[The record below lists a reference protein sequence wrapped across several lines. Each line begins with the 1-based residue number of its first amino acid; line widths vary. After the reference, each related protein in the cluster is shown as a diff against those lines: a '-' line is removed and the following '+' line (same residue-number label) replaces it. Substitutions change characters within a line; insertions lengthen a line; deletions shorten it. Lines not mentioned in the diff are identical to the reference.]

1 MKKISIFLALLLLA
15 AGTGS
20 WGQGERFST
29 KDIHRLEKAGLI
41 TRERNDSWRTREGLI
56 ISGYDNDRKTRLEHI
71 MSHTGDV
78 KRKNRH
84 GVFTV
89 SYERVILLMDIAWKS
104 IRAGQIK
111 ASGSGKR
118 RVYIYDTGGNIG
130 YMGGRDGAKKGFPA
144 LRRVRLVLEGGTPRV
159 VTFYPI

>member
-1 MKKISIFLALLLLA
+1 MKKISLFLALLLLA

-20 WGQGERFST
+20 WGQGGRFSAN
-29 KDIHRLEKAGLI
+29 DIRSLEKGGLI
-41 TRERNDSWRTREGLI
+41 TRERNDTWRTREGLI

-71 MSHTGDV
+71 MRHTGDV
-78 KRKNRH
+78 RGKNRH

-89 SYERVILLMDIAWKS
+89 SYERVILLMDITWKR
-104 IRAGQIK
+104 IRSGEIK
-111 ASGSGKR
+111 TSGSGKR

-130 YMGGRDGAKKGFPA
+130 YLGGRDGAKKGFPA
-144 LRRVRLVLEGGTPRV
+144 LRRVRLVLEGNTPRV